1 MPSKFF
7 NLDTD
12 SDFTA
17 NSDYY
22 IPSQKAVKSALDKKA
37 NIEDLQNIPTL
48 PEQSGNE
55 NKALVTDGA
64 NASWQ
69 SIIVIK
75 DWRK

>member
-22 IPSQKAVKSALDKKA
+22 IPSQKAVKSALDKRVPDQTDNA
-37 NIEDLQNIPTL
+37 
-48 PEQSGNE
+48 G
-55 NKALVTDGA
+55 KALVTDGE
-64 NASWQ
+64 NTSWE

-75 DWRK
+75 DWSK